1 MKKFI
6 SLGSVLAFALP
17 VVVFAQTTQGAQIND
32 VNGLIRKLVSIGNA
46 LIPIFISFAV
56 IYLVYAIVVYI
67 IAGDETKKEEG
78 KKMVFWGI
86 IGLFLILSI
95 WGIVGLLRRS
105 FNFGS
110 NQSVPTQDFPKIQTI
125 PGV

>member
-1 MKKFI
+1 MKKT
-6 SLGSVLAFALP
+6 LGLAVFASAFPVLAS
-17 VVVFAQTTQGAQIND
+17 AQQITD
-32 VNGLIRKLVSIGNA
+32 VNSLLAKLVSIGNA

-67 IAGDETKKEEG
+67 IAGDEDKKKEG
-78 KKMVFWGI
+78 KTMVIYGI

-95 WGIVGLLRRS
+95 WGLVGLLRRS

-110 NQSVPTQDFPKIQTI
+110 NQQVPYQEFPTI
-125 PGV
+125 PDVRIR